1 MEDVPLLDVSRNRPP
16 QELSLLRNPILLDVA
31 LPILGLSQ
39 HLRVNLIGLLVR
51 YNCGKNVFRLSR
63 DCFVTRPN
71 GLFLFIPIER
81 AVLALDGLIFF
92 YKKFKRDI
100 LLNLDF

>member
-51 YNCGKNVFRLSR
+51 NN
-63 DCFVTRPN
+63 
-71 GLFLFIPIER
+71 
-81 AVLALDGLIFF
+81 
-92 YKKFKRDI
+92 
-100 LLNLDF
+100 